1 MGVSICTCKKCE
13 EGSLLP
19 YTNLYLQNNANINI
33 KSNTS
38 QINPLSIHNNNI
50 INKQNEL
57 LDQNK
62 NKNINIINNNNN
74 NNKENYYSKN
84 YSSNNYNST
93 CLNNIDTIKVID
105 NLKFHK
111 KEIVQE
117 ESDEKDN
124 EEEQEQEEQSDEIK
138 LDPELEEKKINAI
151 KDFDEKIIEYAEYI
165 TEEKF
170 SEYEKNNIIN
180 KLEESLD
187 KISIKSSNNFIKCFA
202 RPPLLFKS
210 DKSLYKGSWN
220 FKGQKEGF
228 GIFIDSQGN
237 KFIGE
242 WKNDKFEGK
251 GRIFSI
257 NGDCYEG
264 DFICGQMHG
273 HGMFICR
280 VGGYSYLG
288 EFKNNKF
295 DGRGK
300 LIYDDNTKY
309 EGDFS
314 EGYMHGEGNLIF
326 KDGSCYKGLFDKNCF
341 HGKGKFTFH
350 DGRKYNGDWK
360 NNAMDGRGIFTWD
373 EHIKYNGNYVQNI
386 KEGNGVYSF
395 GANLYD
401 GQWVNN
407 MPYGEG
413 ILLNDGMRIVG
424 LFRHGKLIGM
434 REGKGVNREISQKL
448 TMTHSSYNNNNKND
462 TFSDKNDFKKRIQ
475 KYNSENN
482 NLKNKLKD
490 NSKYSKDSKFF
501 EQYKEN
507 KKHKSKKKK

>member
-1 MGVSICTCKKCE
+1 
-13 EGSLLP
+13 
-19 YTNLYLQNNANINI
+19 
-33 KSNTS
+33 
-38 QINPLSIHNNNI
+38 
-50 INKQNEL
+50 
-57 LDQNK
+57 
-62 NKNINIINNNNN
+62 
-74 NNKENYYSKN
+74 
-84 YSSNNYNST
+84 
-93 CLNNIDTIKVID
+93 
-105 NLKFHK
+105 
-111 KEIVQE
+111 
-117 ESDEKDN
+117 
-124 EEEQEQEEQSDEIK
+124 
-138 LDPELEEKKINAI
+138 
-151 KDFDEKIIEYAEYI
+151 
-165 TEEKF
+165 
-170 SEYEKNNIIN
+170 
-180 KLEESLD
+180 
-187 KISIKSSNNFIKCFA
+187 
-202 RPPLLFKS
+202 
-210 DKSLYKGSWN
+210 
-220 FKGQKEGF
+220 
-228 GIFIDSQGN
+228 
-237 KFIGE
+237 
-242 WKNDKFEGK
+242 
-251 GRIFSI
+251 
-257 NGDCYEG
+257 
-264 DFICGQMHG
+264 MHG

-373 EHIKYNGNYVQNI
+373 EHIKYNGNYVKNI

-448 TMTHSSYNNNNKND
+448 TMDRSSYNNNNKND
-462 TFSDKNDFKKRIQ
+462 TFSDKNDFKKRIHI
-475 KYNSENN
+475 
-482 NLKNKLKD
+482 
-490 NSKYSKDSKFF
+490 
-501 EQYKEN
+501 
-507 KKHKSKKKK
+507 KK